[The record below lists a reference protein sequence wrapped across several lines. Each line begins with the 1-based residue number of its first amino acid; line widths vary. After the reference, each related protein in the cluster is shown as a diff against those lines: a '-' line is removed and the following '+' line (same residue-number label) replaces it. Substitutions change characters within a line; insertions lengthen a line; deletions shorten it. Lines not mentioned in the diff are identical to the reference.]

1 MRLLIGAV
9 LLVGMAAALVWLL
22 KGPRSAGPTP
32 APPPAAAPI
41 TASSSPEDRFWAIV
55 ESSARHAP
63 ASDAQTAALR
73 KALEAL
79 PVEQVESFERI
90 FQQNMGRSY
99 SWDLWGAAYVINGGA
114 SDDGFEYFRRWL
126 ISRGRHVFEAAM
138 ADPDSL
144 ADLLPADLDGP
155 LEYEDFAY
163 VAPEVW
169 AAKTKRAADRM
180 PRGPTAYPSE
190 PTGAAFTE
198 DNKVLKARYPKL
210 WRRFGGNWLF

>member
-1 MRLLIGAV
+1 MT
-9 LLVGMAAALVWLL
+9 AALVWLVT
-22 KGPRSAGPTP
+22 GPRSAGSVP

-55 ESSARHAP
+55 ESSARHSP
-63 ASDAQTAALR
+63 ASAAQTAALR

-79 PVEQVESFERI
+79 PAEEVESFDRI
-90 FQQNMGRSY
+90 FRQNMGRSY

-138 ADPDSL
+138 TDPDSL
-144 ADLLPADLDGP
+144 ADLLPADLDEP
-155 LEYEDFAY
+155 FEYEDFAY

-169 AAKTKRAADRM
+169 AGKTKRPADRM
-180 PRGPTAYPSE
+180 PRGPDSYPAE
-190 PTGAAFTE
+190 PTGTPFAE
-198 DNKVLKARYPKL
+198 DDSALQARYPRL
-210 WRRFGGNWLF
+210 WRRFGGNPLF